1 LDYLQNGKNLLSR
14 LLWLIYQTGKG
25 DWNCNSEFE
34 IIGFRLLFLSFL
46 IIFRTS
52 KTEIKPMKRREILK
66 GLSVIPLAG
75 IATAAIAKHHAG
87 TEAGAVAE
95 AAEEWLPKKE
105 LIKTPAGSCLRS
117 GHLLFIG
124 GIGGWYANQ
133 RAEPGDIQVQIRSV
147 LTTMKGILE
156 GAGSS
161 MSNVLKIQMTVAE
174 PNKNMAKLNEAYA
187 EFFPENPPVRSY
199 SGSKTSQ
206 MGREGI
212 LCQVAC
218 IAYVD

>member
-1 LDYLQNGKNLLSR
+1 MNRRDILL
-14 LLWLIYQTGKG
+14 
-25 DWNCNSEFE
+25 
-34 IIGFRLLFLSFL
+34 
-46 IIFRTS
+46 
-52 KTEIKPMKRREILK
+52 
-66 GLSVIPLAG
+66 GLSVLPLAG
-75 IATAAIAKHHAG
+75 AAGQTFDPQEEVTAPV
-87 TEAGAVAE
+87 T
-95 AAEEWLPKKE
+95 EEWHPKKE
-105 LIKTPAGSCLRS
+105 LIKTPAGSCIRS

-124 GIGGWYANQ
+124 GIGGWYASQ
-133 RAEPGDIQVQIRSV
+133 RSEPGDIKVQIRSV

-174 PNKNMAKLNEAYA
+174 PNKNIPALNEAYS

-206 MGREGI
+206 MGRDGI
-212 LCQVAC
+212 LCQVSC

>member
-1 LDYLQNGKNLLSR
+1 
-14 LLWLIYQTGKG
+14 
-25 DWNCNSEFE
+25 
-34 IIGFRLLFLSFL
+34 
-46 IIFRTS
+46 
-52 KTEIKPMKRREILK
+52 MKRREILK
-66 GLSVIPLAG
+66 GLSILPLAG
-75 IATAAIAKHHAG
+75 VASCATVKQPEG
-87 TEAGAVAE
+87 TGADSLEAD
-95 AAEEWLPKKE
+95 AEEWLPKKE

-124 GIGGWYANQ
+124 GIGGWYANK

-161 MSNVLKIQMTVAE
+161 MDNVLKIQMTVAE
-174 PNKNMAKLNEAYA
+174 PNKNMAKLNVAYA
-187 EFFPENPPVRSY
+187 EFFSENPPVRSY

-206 MGREGI
+206 MGRDGI
-212 LCQVAC
+212 LCQVSC

>member
-1 LDYLQNGKNLLSR
+1 
-14 LLWLIYQTGKG
+14 
-25 DWNCNSEFE
+25 
-34 IIGFRLLFLSFL
+34 
-46 IIFRTS
+46 
-52 KTEIKPMKRREILK
+52 MKRREILK
-66 GLSVIPLAG
+66 GLSIIPLAG
-75 IATAAIAKHHAG
+75 VATAAIAKHHAG
-87 TEAGAVAE
+87 SDAEPGAG

-212 LCQVAC
+212 LCQVSC

>member
-1 LDYLQNGKNLLSR
+1 MN
-14 LLWLIYQTGKG
+14 
-25 DWNCNSEFE
+25 
-34 IIGFRLLFLSFL
+34 
-46 IIFRTS
+46 
-52 KTEIKPMKRREILK
+52 RREILM
-66 GLSVIPLAG
+66 GLSLLPLAG
-75 IATAAIAKHHAG
+75 AAKQIVE
-87 TEAGAVAE
+87 TEEEAAVA
-95 AAEEWLPKKE
+95 AADEWHPKKE

-133 RAEPGDIQVQIRSV
+133 RAEPGDIKVQIRSV

-161 MSNVLKIQMTVAE
+161 MSNVLKVQMTVAD
-174 PNKNMAKLNEAYA
+174 PNKNIPALNEAYS

-212 LCQVAC
+212 LCQVSC

>member
-1 LDYLQNGKNLLSR
+1 
-14 LLWLIYQTGKG
+14 
-25 DWNCNSEFE
+25 
-34 IIGFRLLFLSFL
+34 
-46 IIFRTS
+46 
-52 KTEIKPMKRREILK
+52 MKRREILK

-87 TEAGAVAE
+87 TEAGALAE

-133 RAEPGDIQVQIRSV
+133 RTEPGDIQVQIRSV

-206 MGREGI
+206 MGRESI

>member
-1 LDYLQNGKNLLSR
+1 
-14 LLWLIYQTGKG
+14 
-25 DWNCNSEFE
+25 
-34 IIGFRLLFLSFL
+34 
-46 IIFRTS
+46 
-52 KTEIKPMKRREILK
+52 MKRREILK
-66 GLSVIPLAG
+66 GLSIIPLAG
-75 IATAAIAKHHAG
+75 IATGAIAKHP
-87 TEAGAVAE
+87 TETESESLASI
-95 AAEEWLPKKE
+95 AEEWLPKKE

-117 GHLLFIG
+117 GHMLFIG

-133 RAEPGDIQVQIRSV
+133 RAEAGDIQVQIRSV

-161 MSNVLKIQMTVAE
+161 MANVLKIQMTVAE

-206 MGREGI
+206 MGRDGI
-212 LCQVAC
+212 LCQVSC

>member
-1 LDYLQNGKNLLSR
+1 
-14 LLWLIYQTGKG
+14 
-25 DWNCNSEFE
+25 
-34 IIGFRLLFLSFL
+34 
-46 IIFRTS
+46 
-52 KTEIKPMKRREILK
+52 MKRREILK
-66 GLSVIPLAG
+66 GLSILPLAG

-87 TEAGAVAE
+87 TDIESPGA

-117 GHLLFIG
+117 GHLVFIG

-161 MSNVLKIQMTVAE
+161 MANVLKIQMTVAE

-187 EFFPENPPVRSY
+187 EFFPEKPPVRSY

-206 MGREGI
+206 MGRDGI
-212 LCQVAC
+212 LCQVSC

>member
-1 LDYLQNGKNLLSR
+1 
-14 LLWLIYQTGKG
+14 
-25 DWNCNSEFE
+25 
-34 IIGFRLLFLSFL
+34 
-46 IIFRTS
+46 
-52 KTEIKPMKRREILK
+52 MKRREILK

-75 IATAAIAKHHAG
+75 IATAAIAKHHARN
-87 TEAGAVAE
+87 EAEAVAE

-105 LIKTPAGSCLRS
+105 LIKTPAWSCIRS

-124 GIGGWYANQ
+124 GIGGWYVNQ

>member
-1 LDYLQNGKNLLSR
+1 
-14 LLWLIYQTGKG
+14 
-25 DWNCNSEFE
+25 
-34 IIGFRLLFLSFL
+34 
-46 IIFRTS
+46 
-52 KTEIKPMKRREILK
+52 MKRKEILK
-66 GLSVIPLAG
+66 GLSILPLAG
-75 IATAAIAKHHAG
+75 IAAGALAKHQAG
-87 TEAGAVAE
+87 TEEESAAE
-95 AAEEWLPKKE
+95 VAEEWLPKKE
-105 LIKTPAGSCLRS
+105 LIRTPAGSCLRS

-161 MSNVLKIQMTVAE
+161 MANVLKIQMTVAE

>member
-1 LDYLQNGKNLLSR
+1 
-14 LLWLIYQTGKG
+14 
-25 DWNCNSEFE
+25 
-34 IIGFRLLFLSFL
+34 
-46 IIFRTS
+46 
-52 KTEIKPMKRREILK
+52 MKRREILK
-66 GLSVIPLAG
+66 GLSILPLAG
-75 IATAAIAKHHAG
+75 VAGSAIANQAMEEK
-87 TEAGAVAE
+87 AE
-95 AAEEWLPKKE
+95 PEKPAAEEWLPKKE
-105 LIKTPAGSCLRS
+105 LVKTPAGSCLRS

-133 RAEPGDIQVQIRSV
+133 RAEPGDIKVQIRSV

-174 PNKNMAKLNEAYA
+174 PNKNIPALNEAYS

-206 MGREGI
+206 MGRDGI
-212 LCQVAC
+212 LCQVSC

>member
-1 LDYLQNGKNLLSR
+1 
-14 LLWLIYQTGKG
+14 
-25 DWNCNSEFE
+25 
-34 IIGFRLLFLSFL
+34 
-46 IIFRTS
+46 
-52 KTEIKPMKRREILK
+52 MKRREILK
-66 GLSVIPLAG
+66 GLSIIPLAG
-75 IATAAIAKHHAG
+75 VASAAIAKHHAG
-87 TEAGAVAE
+87 TDAESAAG

-161 MSNVLKIQMTVAE
+161 MANVLKIQMTVAE

-212 LCQVAC
+212 LCQVSC

>member
-1 LDYLQNGKNLLSR
+1 
-14 LLWLIYQTGKG
+14 
-25 DWNCNSEFE
+25 
-34 IIGFRLLFLSFL
+34 
-46 IIFRTS
+46 
-52 KTEIKPMKRREILK
+52 MKRIEILK
-66 GLSVIPLAG
+66 GLTILPLAG
-75 IATAAIAKHHAG
+75 IAVSAIANQALEEKTK
-87 TEAGAVAE
+87 TEKPI
-95 AAEEWLPKKE
+95 AEEWLPKKE

-161 MSNVLKIQMTVAE
+161 MANVLKIQMTVAE

-206 MGREGI
+206 MGRDGI
-212 LCQVAC
+212 LCQVSC

>member
-1 LDYLQNGKNLLSR
+1 
-14 LLWLIYQTGKG
+14 
-25 DWNCNSEFE
+25 
-34 IIGFRLLFLSFL
+34 
-46 IIFRTS
+46 
-52 KTEIKPMKRREILK
+52 MKRREILK
-66 GLSVIPLAG
+66 GLSIVPLAG

-87 TEAGAVAE
+87 SDTESVTGI
-95 AAEEWLPKKE
+95 AEEWLPKKE
-105 LIKTPAGSCLRS
+105 LIETPVGSCLRS

-161 MSNVLKIQMTVAE
+161 MTNILKIQMTVAE

-212 LCQVAC
+212 LCQVSC

>member
-1 LDYLQNGKNLLSR
+1 
-14 LLWLIYQTGKG
+14 
-25 DWNCNSEFE
+25 
-34 IIGFRLLFLSFL
+34 
-46 IIFRTS
+46 
-52 KTEIKPMKRREILK
+52 MKRREILM
-66 GLSVIPLAG
+66 GLTVLPLAG
-75 IATAAIAKHHAG
+75 IKGSALAKEDALKIPESGPAA
-87 TEAGAVAE
+87 V
-95 AAEEWLPKKE
+95 EEWFPKKE

-133 RAEPGDIQVQIRSV
+133 RAEAGDIQVQIRSV

-161 MSNVLKIQMTVAE
+161 MANVLKIQMTVAE

-187 EFFPENPPVRSY
+187 EFFPENPPARSY

-206 MGREGI
+206 MGRDGI
-212 LCQVAC
+212 LCQVSC

>member
-1 LDYLQNGKNLLSR
+1 
-14 LLWLIYQTGKG
+14 
-25 DWNCNSEFE
+25 
-34 IIGFRLLFLSFL
+34 
-46 IIFRTS
+46 
-52 KTEIKPMKRREILK
+52 MKRREILK
-66 GLSVIPLAG
+66 GLSILPLAG
-75 IATAAIAKHHAG
+75 VASC
-87 TEAGAVAE
+87 AVAKQPKGSE
-95 AAEEWLPKKE
+95 TESLTGAAEEWHPKKE

-117 GHLLFIG
+117 GHMLFIG
-124 GIGGWYANQ
+124 GIGGWYASQ
-133 RAEPGDIQVQIRSV
+133 RAEPGDVQVQIRGV

-161 MSNVLKIQMTVAE
+161 MANVLRIKMTVAE
-174 PNKNMAKLNEAYA
+174 PNKNIPALNEVYA

-212 LCQVAC
+212 LIQVDC

>member
-1 LDYLQNGKNLLSR
+1 
-14 LLWLIYQTGKG
+14 
-25 DWNCNSEFE
+25 
-34 IIGFRLLFLSFL
+34 
-46 IIFRTS
+46 
-52 KTEIKPMKRREILK
+52 MKRREILK

-75 IATAAIAKHHAG
+75 VATAVIAKHHARSDAEP
-87 TEAGAVAE
+87 EAS

>member
-1 LDYLQNGKNLLSR
+1 
-14 LLWLIYQTGKG
+14 
-25 DWNCNSEFE
+25 
-34 IIGFRLLFLSFL
+34 
-46 IIFRTS
+46 
-52 KTEIKPMKRREILK
+52 MKRREILK
-66 GLSVIPLAG
+66 GLSIIPLAG

-87 TEAGAVAE
+87 SNTESAAGAS
-95 AAEEWLPKKE
+95 EEWLPKKE

-147 LTTMKGILE
+147 LNTMKGILE

-161 MSNVLKIQMTVAE
+161 MANVLKVQMTVAE

-212 LCQVAC
+212 LCQVSC

>member
-1 LDYLQNGKNLLSR
+1 
-14 LLWLIYQTGKG
+14 
-25 DWNCNSEFE
+25 
-34 IIGFRLLFLSFL
+34 
-46 IIFRTS
+46 
-52 KTEIKPMKRREILK
+52 MKRREILK
-66 GLSVIPLAG
+66 GLSIIPLAG
-75 IATAAIAKHHAG
+75 VATAAIAKHQAG
-87 TEAGAVAE
+87 TDTESAAG

>member
-1 LDYLQNGKNLLSR
+1 
-14 LLWLIYQTGKG
+14 
-25 DWNCNSEFE
+25 
-34 IIGFRLLFLSFL
+34 
-46 IIFRTS
+46 
-52 KTEIKPMKRREILK
+52 MKRREILK
-66 GLSVIPLAG
+66 GLSIIPLAG

-87 TEAGAVAE
+87 SNVEPVAG

-212 LCQVAC
+212 LCQVSC

>member
-1 LDYLQNGKNLLSR
+1 
-14 LLWLIYQTGKG
+14 
-25 DWNCNSEFE
+25 
-34 IIGFRLLFLSFL
+34 
-46 IIFRTS
+46 
-52 KTEIKPMKRREILK
+52 MKRREILM
-66 GLSVIPLAG
+66 GLSILPLAG
-75 IATAAIAKHHAG
+75 IATGAIAKHHAG
-87 TEAGAVAE
+87 ADSEAASG

-161 MSNVLKIQMTVAE
+161 MANVLKIQMTVAE

-206 MGREGI
+206 MGRDGI
-212 LCQVAC
+212 LCQVSC